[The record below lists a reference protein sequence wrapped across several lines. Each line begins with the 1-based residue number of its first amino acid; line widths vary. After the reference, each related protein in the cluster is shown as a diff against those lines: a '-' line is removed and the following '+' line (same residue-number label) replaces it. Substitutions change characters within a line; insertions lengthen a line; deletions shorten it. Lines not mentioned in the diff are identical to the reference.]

1 MKNTLTQR
9 LVMGLLALF
18 LLSYVGYQAW
28 RYFTSQYKT
37 ETVYTYTVAETAGIT
52 GIALREEQ
60 LLDDWIG
67 KGVATYLT
75 SDGTKVSNGTAIAE
89 VYRSEKDAENVRM
102 VRELSH
108 QREQL
113 EKAQDPGTTSYAHTD
128 VLNRQIFSELGG
140 IIRQV
145 DGNSFSQISGGADN
159 LLLLLNTKQVATG
172 KQSSFAGEIER
183 LESEERY
190 YSSQIKEEPETI
202 TAPRPGYF
210 IRTIDGLE
218 GKADLENLDELLPD
232 DLARLMNT
240 PVKTNSTRVGK
251 LMLGHN
257 WYFAAAVPEEDVSK
271 YREGALVT
279 LDFHLS
285 GTSPV
290 EAVVW
295 NVNKDQEKGGAVV
308 VFRSDYINE
317 ALVNLRTAQADVK
330 FKSISGLR
338 VSSSA
343 IRFEGI
349 QKGVYIIR
357 GEKLAFRPVDV
368 LYEGAGFVVCREANP
383 EAEPDCLQQ
392 YDDVVI
398 EGAQRYDGKPA

>member
-1 MKNTLTQR
+1 M
-9 LVMGLLALF
+9 
-18 LLSYVGYQAW
+18 
-28 RYFTSQYKT
+28 
-37 ETVYTYTVAETAGIT
+37 
-52 GIALREEQ
+52 
-60 LLDDWIG
+60 
-67 KGVATYLT
+67 
-75 SDGTKVSNGTAIAE
+75 
-89 VYRSEKDAENVRM
+89 
-102 VRELSH
+102 
-108 QREQL
+108 
-113 EKAQDPGTTSYAHTD
+113 
-128 VLNRQIFSELGG
+128 
-140 IIRQV
+140 
-145 DGNSFSQISGGADN
+145 
-159 LLLLLNTKQVATG
+159 
-172 KQSSFAGEIER
+172 
-183 LESEERY
+183 
-190 YSSQIKEEPETI
+190 
-202 TAPRPGYF
+202 
-210 IRTIDGLE
+210 
-218 GKADLENLDELLPD
+218 ENLDELLPD

-257 WYFAAAVPEEDVSK
+257 WYFAAAVPEEEVSK

-398 EGAQRYDGKPA
+398 EGAQLYDGKPA

>member
-1 MKNTLTQR
+1 
-9 LVMGLLALF
+9 
-18 LLSYVGYQAW
+18 
-28 RYFTSQYKT
+28 
-37 ETVYTYTVAETAGIT
+37 
-52 GIALREEQ
+52 
-60 LLDDWIG
+60 
-67 KGVATYLT
+67 
-75 SDGTKVSNGTAIAE
+75 
-89 VYRSEKDAENVRM
+89 
-102 VRELSH
+102 
-108 QREQL
+108 
-113 EKAQDPGTTSYAHTD
+113 
-128 VLNRQIFSELGG
+128 
-140 IIRQV
+140 
-145 DGNSFSQISGGADN
+145 
-159 LLLLLNTKQVATG
+159 
-172 KQSSFAGEIER
+172 
-183 LESEERY
+183 
-190 YSSQIKEEPETI
+190 
-202 TAPRPGYF
+202 
-210 IRTIDGLE
+210 
-218 GKADLENLDELLPD
+218 
-232 DLARLMNT
+232 MNT

-398 EGAQRYDGKPA
+398 EGAQLYDGKPA